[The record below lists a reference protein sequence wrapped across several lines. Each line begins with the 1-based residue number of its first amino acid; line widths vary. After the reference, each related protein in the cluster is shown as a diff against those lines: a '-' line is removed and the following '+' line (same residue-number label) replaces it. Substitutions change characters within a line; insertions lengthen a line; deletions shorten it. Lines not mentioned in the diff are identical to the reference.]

1 MGADPQPRRGL
12 SPEHAYNTAIAAA
25 HASGDALPE
34 WIHPY
39 LWKVATGEVDG
50 DSAVQ
55 EVTRRILA
63 ELKHDTTQDSDQ
75 HHTSRPQH
83 NAYGRALPN

>member
-75 HHTSRPQH
+75 HHSLKCPRFCS
-83 NAYGRALPN
+83 